1 MKLRELLEYLNEDQ
15 LIMIQLNGLKSDVIK
30 IEEIS
35 QKWLENKVK
44 SIATGLS
51 KGYEVS
57 FINVPDKS
65 FVKIEI
71 E

>member
-35 QKWLENKVK
+35 QKWLENKVN
-44 SIATGLS
+44 SISTGLS
-51 KGYEVS
+51 KGYEGY